1 MFQYN
6 YLWTFQGDGADSAN
20 GIFSTKDL
28 AEKYIKEYSLSGMLI
43 KLPLNVSVYQ
53 WAIDMGYFNPT
64 KDYMKSSQ
72 FIQQFNS
79 GYLEHYHYQDGKE
92 V

>member
-1 MFQYN
+1 MSQYN
-6 YLWTFQGDGADSAN
+6 YLWLFQGDGSDCAN
-20 GIFSTKDL
+20 GIFTTKDL
-28 AEKYIKEYSLSGMLI
+28 AEKYIKEYSLSGMLM

-79 GYLEHYHYQDGKE
+79 AYLEHYHYQDGKE

>member
-1 MFQYN
+1 
-6 YLWTFQGDGADSAN
+6 
-20 GIFSTKDL
+20 
-28 AEKYIKEYSLSGMLI
+28 MLI

-79 GYLEHYHYQDGKE
+79 AYLERYHYQDGKE